1 MLLKIEHENK
11 TESKHLIHQT
21 QVNEKLRKE
30 NEILR
35 RRKEILIDLAKMK
48 SEEIEKMEKELRKLR
63 RIVKQCV
70 PKSVRKNDCS

>member
-1 MLLKIEHENK
+1 MKMPFKKEHENK
-11 TESKHLIHQT
+11 SESKHLLHQT

-35 RRKEILIDLAKMK
+35 RRNEILIDLAKMK

-63 RIVKQCV
+63 RIVKKCV
-70 PKSVRKNDCS
+70 PKSIR